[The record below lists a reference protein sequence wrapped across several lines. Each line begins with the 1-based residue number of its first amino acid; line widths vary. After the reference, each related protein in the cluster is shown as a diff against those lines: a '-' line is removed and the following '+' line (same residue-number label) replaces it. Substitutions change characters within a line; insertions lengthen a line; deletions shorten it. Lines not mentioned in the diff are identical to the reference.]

1 MTQVSTTLAP
11 MKLRYTYHSEHHADN
26 KDRWFHFVLFAG
38 AFLLLLAAGQQ
49 FFLFFTDWHASD
61 EEHSWWHLGLGV
73 TYLLG
78 GLLMA
83 YAGYR
88 ADHASRG
95 DLDRYVRVSEKH
107 LSWKLDQKEGEQEL
121 LLEDIT
127 GIERP
132 NIRDLVLKIQGGSQI
147 FLPIYL
153 VTHEGK
159 QNELMAI
166 LQAQAEG

>member
-1 MTQVSTTLAP
+1 

-73 TYLLG
+73 IYLLG

-95 DLDRYVRVSEKH
+95 DLDRYVRVSDKH
-107 LSWKLDQKEGEQEL
+107 LVWKLDQKEGEQEL

-132 NIRDLVLKIQGGSQI
+132 NVRDLVLKVKGGSQI

-153 VTHEGK
+153 ITHDGK
-159 QNELMAI
+159 QEELMAI
-166 LQAQAEG
+166 LQAQTKG